1 MFVGYPN
8 IEWITAHQKLIKVQ
22 LYKMEINTKIIFF
35 VEATREILRIEIN
48 VRLGANSSFSSFE

>member
-22 LYKMEINTKIIFF
+22 LYKMEINTKIIVF
-35 VEATREILRIEIN
+35 EATREISKIEIN
-48 VRLGANSSFSSFE
+48 IRLAVWE